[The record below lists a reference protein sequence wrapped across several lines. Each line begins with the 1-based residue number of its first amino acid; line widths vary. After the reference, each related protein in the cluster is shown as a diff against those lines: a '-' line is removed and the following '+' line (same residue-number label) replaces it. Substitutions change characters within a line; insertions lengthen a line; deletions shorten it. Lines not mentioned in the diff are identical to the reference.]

1 MDGQI
6 IRELQHARNS
16 KLLDLRTLA
25 RALGGE
31 IVGGQVLCPGPG
43 HSARD
48 RSLAVRPFARSPFG
62 FIAYSHAGDQWP
74 VARDYV
80 LKKLGWPS
88 CGPTD
93 APRRYQR
100 PPQPHYGVKDHE
112 RRQHEKAAW
121 LWSRRQP
128 IIGTPAELY
137 LRAARGHSGP
147 ISRTLAFLLRAKP
160 EHHPAMIAAF
170 AVCDEPE
177 PGVVGEPLNVNSV
190 HLTLLKPDG
199 SGKADTDPNKL
210 IIGRPLARAIAV
222 APPNDLLGLAITE
235 GIEDA
240 LTAYEATGLGAW
252 AAGAAGFMPALVRA
266 IPEWIETVTIY
277 AHADNS
283 GREGACRLAVALS
296 RRGVEVFVEGI
307 AS

>member
-1 MDGQI
+1 MDGQV

-48 RSLAVRPFARSPFG
+48 RSLAVRPSAQSSFG
-62 FIAYSHAGDQWP
+62 FIAYSHAGNDWP
-74 VARDYV
+74 TSRDYV
-80 LKKLGWPS
+80 LKKLGRPS
-88 CGPTD
+88 CE
-93 APRRYQR
+93 AAEALRRHQR
-100 PPQPHYGVKDHE
+100 PPQDHYGLKDHE

-121 LWSRRQP
+121 LWSHRRA
-128 IIGTPAELY
+128 ITGTPAELY
-137 LRAARGHSGP
+137 LRAARRYSGP
-147 ISRTLAFLLRAKP
+147 IPRTLAFLPPAKP

-170 AVCDEPE
+170 GVCDEPE
-177 PGVVGEPLNVNSV
+177 PGVIGEPLNVNSV

-199 SGKADTDPNKL
+199 SGKANSDPNKL
-210 IIGRPLARAIAV
+210 IVGRPLARPIAV

-240 LTAYEATGLGAW
+240 LTAHEATGLGAW
-252 AAGAAGFMPALVRA
+252 AAGAAGFMPPLASSL
-266 IPEWIETVTIY
+266 PNWIEAAIIY
-277 AHADNS
+277 AHADKA
-283 GREGACRLAVALS
+283 GQGGARKLAAALA
-296 RRGVEVFVEGI
+296 RRGIEVRLEGI
-307 AS
+307 G